1 MENQQ
6 KKIALTNQAQN
17 LTDEISKLKKL
28 ATDNLSIGNSLLEK
42 KLVDNI
48 EGYLENNRR
57 ISNKIE
63 EYKQELILIK
73 QQLVELEL
81 IAQIEN

>member
-1 MENQQ
+1 MNYCQ
-6 KKIALTNQAQN
+6 
-17 LTDEISKLKKL
+17 DR
-28 ATDNLSIGNSLLEK
+28 NSLLEK

-57 ISNKIE
+57 ISSKIE
-63 EYKQELILIK
+63 EYRQELILVK